1 MTNYEEEE
9 EFAEYCEALRNKY
22 TAVYLC
28 YLIAHPIA
36 IATPDPEY
44 TEDF

>member
-22 TAVYLC
+22 AAVYLC

-36 IATPDPEY
+36 IAMPDPEY